1 MTSEALHHR
10 LKLFLRVAGP
20 EFLRW
25 GTRFALPLMLGKN
38 VVIIG
43 GRLHGC
49 QTAEFLVKR
58 RRNVT
63 IVDSC
68 PAEEIGDGLLET
80 LVKPFL
86 LTWLEEKGVEVI
98 SDAAFE
104 KIDKDG
110 VTITTKDGLRRTLK
124 ADKVITATPML
135 ADTGL
140 FTEFQGAAAE
150 VFALGDAR
158 EPAYIVDAVED
169 GARVGRLI

>member
-1 MTSEALHHR
+1 MTSKDLHHR
-10 LKLFLRVAGP
+10 LKRFLKFAGP

-25 GTRFALPLMLGKN
+25 GTTFALPVMLGKS

-58 RRNVT
+58 GGKVA

-68 PAEEIGDGLLET
+68 TPDEIGEGLLET

-86 LTWLEEKGVEVI
+86 LIWLEEKGVEII
-98 SDAAFE
+98 SEATFE
-104 KIDKDG
+104 KIDNDG
-110 VTITTKDGLRRTLK
+110 LTIATKDGARRTLK
-124 ADKVITATPML
+124 ADKIVTAMPML
-135 ADTGL
+135 ADTEL
-140 FTEFQGAAAE
+140 FKKFQNAAKE
-150 VFALGDAR
+150 VYALGDAR

-169 GARVGRLI
+169 GAKVARQI